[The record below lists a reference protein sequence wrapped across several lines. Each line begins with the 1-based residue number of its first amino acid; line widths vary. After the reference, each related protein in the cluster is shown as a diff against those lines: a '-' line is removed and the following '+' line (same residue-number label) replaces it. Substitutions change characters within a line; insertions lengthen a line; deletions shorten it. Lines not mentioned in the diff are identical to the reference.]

1 MPSLKSVAALIVCLA
16 SSSVVAQPWPTKTV
30 RMVATLAPGSAVDI
44 IGRTLAER
52 LAPVLGQPV
61 IVENR
66 PGASTML
73 AAGLVAKADPDGHT
87 LLVNT
92 SSHTVSP
99 FVVPNTG
106 FDAASDLAAITM
118 VATLP
123 TVLVVPASKPYQTVQ
138 ELVAAAKAKPGSL
151 NFGSA
156 ASSTQLNAE
165 RFRRSATFEAVHI
178 GFKGAPEVLN
188 ELIAGRL
195 DFYFSPVG
203 PALAHIQSGKLRAL
217 AIGGP
222 RRSSVLPSVPTTL
235 EAGYPN
241 SDYNFWVGLF
251 APAKTPAEVVN
262 RLYKETAAAVQSPEV
277 RERLLRLGAEP
288 LTMAPAQFDAHVK
301 EELRTNATLVK
312 EAGITGG

>member
-1 MPSLKSVAALIVCLA
+1 MVRFLAALSISLLC
-16 SSSVVAQPWPTKTV
+16 SSAFAQQWPTKPV
-30 RMVATLAPGSAVDI
+30 RIIATLAPGSAVDI
-44 IGRTLAER
+44 VARTLAER
-52 LAPVLGQPV
+52 FAPALGQPV

-73 AAGLVAKADPDGHT
+73 AASTVAKADPDGHT

-99 FVVPNTG
+99 FVMQNIG
-106 FDAASDLAAITM
+106 FDPMRDLAAVSM

-123 TVLVVPASKPYQTVQ
+123 TVLVVPASKPYKTVQ
-138 ELVAAAKAKPGSL
+138 ELVAAGRAKPGSL

-165 RFRRSATFEAVHI
+165 RFRRSAKFEAVHI

-203 PALAHIQSGKLRAL
+203 PALSFIRDGKLRAL

-222 RRSSVLPSVPTTL
+222 KRSSVLPDLPTTI
-235 EAGYPN
+235 EAGFPE

-251 APAKTPAEVVN
+251 APAKTPREVID
-262 RLYKETAAAVQSPEV
+262 RLYKETVAAVQSAEV
-277 RERLLRLGAEP
+277 KERLTRLGAEP
-288 LTMAPAQFDAHVK
+288 LTMAPDQFDAHVK
-301 EELRTNATLVK
+301 QELRTNAVLVK
-312 EAGITGG
+312 EAGITGN

>member
-1 MPSLKSVAALIVCLA
+1 MPRLLAAVVIALLSSAA
-16 SSSVVAQPWPTKTV
+16 SAEQWPTKTV
-30 RMVATLAPGSAVDI
+30 RIVATLAPGSAVDI
-44 IGRTLAER
+44 VARMLAER
-52 LAPVLGQPV
+52 FAPALGQPV
-61 IVENR
+61 VVENR

-73 AAGLVAKADPDGHT
+73 AAAMVAKADPDGHT

-99 FVVPNTG
+99 FVIQNPG
-106 FDAASDLAAITM
+106 FDPMRDLAAVSM

-123 TVLVVPASKPYQTVQ
+123 TVLVVPSSRPYKTVQ
-138 ELVAAAKAKPGSL
+138 ELVAAGREKPGAL

-165 RFRRSATFEAVHI
+165 RFRRSAKFEAVHI

-188 ELIAGRL
+188 ELLAGRL

-203 PALAHIQSGKLRAL
+203 PALSLIRDGKLRAL

-222 RRSSVLPSVPTTL
+222 RRSSVLPELPTTI
-235 EAGYPN
+235 EAGYPD

-251 APAKTPAEVVN
+251 APAKTPREVID
-262 RLYKETAAAVQSPEV
+262 RLYKETVAAVQAPDV
-277 RERLLRLGAEP
+277 KERLARLGAEP
-288 LTMAPAQFDAHVK
+288 LTMAPDQFDAHVK
-301 EELRTNATLVK
+301 QELRTNAVLVK
-312 EAGITGG
+312 EAGIKSN

>member
-1 MPSLKSVAALIVCLA
+1 MIRFAAVALLLA
-16 SSSVVAQPWPTKTV
+16 CTTAAAQQWPTRTV
-30 RMVATLAPGSAVDI
+30 RIVATLAPGSAVDI
-44 IGRTLAER
+44 VGRTIAER

-73 AAGLVAKADPDGHT
+73 AASLVAKAEPDGHT

-99 FVVPNTG
+99 FVVPNIG
-106 FDAASDLAAITM
+106 FDPARDLTGITM

-123 TVLVVPASKPYQTVQ
+123 TVLVVPASRPYQTVQ
-138 ELVAAAKAKPGSL
+138 ELVAAGRAKPGSL

-165 RFRRSATFEAVHI
+165 RFRRSAKFDAVHI

-203 PALAHIQSGKLRAL
+203 PALSHIQSGKLRAL

-222 RRSSVLPSVPTTL
+222 KRSSVLPDVPTTL

-251 APAKTPAEVVN
+251 APAKTPSDIVN
-262 RLYKETAAAVQSPEV
+262 RLHRETVAAVQSAEV
-277 RERLLRLGAEP
+277 RERLTRLGAEP
-288 LTMAPAQFDAHVK
+288 LTMAPADFDAHVK
-301 EELRTNATLVK
+301 EELRTNAVLVK
-312 EAGITGG
+312 EAGITGN